1 MNPELLVFLF
11 LAAGIF
17 LIFLEFVVPS
27 GGMIAVM
34 CVCCLAGSAWFAYKA
49 WYVAHPGVWWVY
61 LTGMIA
67 LIPATIYGVVHLLQ
81 NTSLGNRILL
91 SAPSEQEVTPYQKEV
106 DYLSSLIG
114 KRGRALNLMTPGGMV
129 LVGNERLHAITDGL
143 MIEPN
148 TEIEIVAVRG
158 TRVVVRPV
166 ETLQVAATPD
176 SVASFPAS
184 DEPEGVDPFADDE
197 TV

>member
-34 CVCCLAGSAWFAYKA
+34 CVCCFAGSAWFAYKA

-148 TEIEIVAVRG
+148 TEIEIVSVRG

-166 ETLQVAATPD
+166 ETPQVAATPD
-176 SVASFPAS
+176 AIAAPPAPA
-184 DEPEGVDPFADDE
+184 EPEGVDPFADDE